1 MNVKN
6 NKRRRKSRES
16 IENVF
21 IELLEEKDIRHIS
34 VSEICKKAAINR
46 STFYSNYIDIFDLAD
61 QIFQELNKQLGSKFS
76 HNNEASDITDN
87 TAEFFAFVKDN
98 QKLFKTFFIL
108 GYEDKIE
115 ITYYNKQL
123 AEKFFG
129 NRYVDYHIEFF
140 RYGFSAILK
149 KWLYTGCQETPQ
161 EMAEIIRSEYQGRI
175 TK

>member
-21 IELLEEKDIRHIS
+21 IELLEEKDIHHIS
-34 VSEICKKAAINR
+34 VSEICKKADVNR

-61 QIFQELNKQLGSKFS
+61 QIFKGLNDELAKKFN
-76 HNNEASDITDN
+76 NNEGISDINDN
-87 TAEFFAFVKDN
+87 TAAFFAFVKDN
-98 QKLFKTFFIL
+98 QKLFKTFFAL
-108 GYEDKIE
+108 GYDSKIE
-115 ITYYNKQL
+115 ITYYNTHL

-129 NRYVDYHIEFF
+129 NNHVDYHIEFF

-149 KWLYTGCQETPQ
+149 KWLCGGCKETPQ
-161 EMAEIIRSEYQGRI
+161 EMAEIIKSEYQGRT

>member
-21 IELLEEKDIRHIS
+21 IELLEEKDIHHIS
-34 VSEICKKAAINR
+34 VSEICKKADINR
-46 STFYSNYIDIFDLAD
+46 STFYSNYIDIFDLTD

-87 TAEFFAFVKDN
+87 TSDFFAFVKDN

-129 NRYVDYHIEFF
+129 NKHVDYHIEFF

-149 KWLYTGCQETPQ
+149 KWLYGGCKETPQ
-161 EMAEIIRSEYQGRI
+161 EMAEIIRSEYQGRTI
-175 TK
+175 R